1 MGEELEKLKKSPIH
15 GNKDDKSGISRG
27 FKKRYF
33 LQNIEVIFDLV
44 ENHGIKYPQLLDAMS
59 REGVD
64 FNYDYLRRLMAAA
77 KKKRQ
82 PSLAQ
87 SQTGKQGH
95 APGQS
100 ITPPV
105 VVSTTKD
112 STQTKDD
119 MTPEKA
125 AFKAEI
131 ERIKNLNI
139 SSREKREMM
148 AKATEAFAKTQ
159 NPLDRK

>member
-87 SQTGKQGH
+87 SQIGKQEN

-100 ITPPV
+100 LTPPL
-105 VVSTTKD
+105 
-112 STQTKDD
+112 KDD

-131 ERIKNLNI
+131 ERIKKLNI
-139 SSREKREMM
+139 SSKEKREMM

>member
-1 MGEELEKLKKSPIH
+1 MGEELEKLKKSPIQANED
-15 GNKDDKSGISRG
+15 GTPGISRG

-64 FNYDYLRRLMAAA
+64 INYDYLRRLMAAA

-82 PSLAQ
+82 PSSTP

-100 ITPPV
+100 IAPPLV
-105 VVSTTKD
+105 DSTSNSTTHI
-112 STQTKDD
+112 KDD
-119 MTPEKA
+119 VPPEKA
-125 AFKAEI
+125 ALIAEI
-131 ERIKNLNI
+131 ARIKTLNI
-139 SSREKREMM
+139 NSKEKREMIT
-148 AKATEAFAKTQ
+148 KATESYSKTQ

>member
-82 PSLAQ
+82 PSSMP
-87 SQTGKQGH
+87 SQTGKHGH

-100 ITPPV
+100 VTPPLV
-105 VVSTTKD
+105 ASNTANSTHI
-112 STQTKDD
+112 KDD
-119 MTPEKA
+119 ISPEKA
-125 AFKAEI
+125 ALKAEI
-131 ERIKNLNI
+131 ERIKTLNI

-148 AKATEAFAKTQ
+148 TKAQEAFAKTQ

>member
-15 GNKDDKSGISRG
+15 GNKDDKSGTSRG

-131 ERIKNLNI
+131 ERIKKLNI
-139 SSREKREMM
+139 SSKEKREMM

>member
-1 MGEELEKLKKSPIH
+1 MGEELEKLKKSPNPA
-15 GNKDDKSGISRG
+15 NKDGTSGISRG

-77 KKKRQ
+77 KRKRESSSA
-82 PSLAQ
+82 PN
-87 SQTGKQGH
+87 QTSNQGH
-95 APGQS
+95 TPGHS
-100 ITPPV
+100 NTPSPV
-105 VVSTTKD
+105 ASTAKN
-112 STQTKDD
+112 STDIKED
-119 MTPEKA
+119 MPPEKA
-125 AFKAEI
+125 ALIAEI
-131 ERIKNLNI
+131 ARIKTLNI
-139 SSREKREMM
+139 SSKEKREMID
-148 AKATEAFAKTQ
+148 KATQAYSKTL

>member
-15 GNKDDKSGISRG
+15 ENKDDKSGISRG

-82 PSLAQ
+82 PSSTP

-100 ITPPV
+100 VTPPLV
-105 VVSTTKD
+105 ASTTKE
-112 STQTKDD
+112 SAQTKDD

-139 SSREKREMM
+139 GSKEKREMM

>member
-15 GNKDDKSGISRG
+15 ENKDDKSGISRG

-33 LQNIEVIFDLV
+33 LQNIDVIFDLV

-82 PSLAQ
+82 PSLTP
-87 SQTGKQGH
+87 SQTSKQGH

-100 ITPPV
+100 ITPPSGA
-105 VVSTTKD
+105 STSKE
-112 STQTKDD
+112 SAQTKED

-139 SSREKREMM
+139 SSKEKREMM
-148 AKATEAFAKTQ
+148 AKATDAFAKTQ